1 MFYEITTR
9 LTEVLAMI
17 YTSKLIVASVF
28 LWALM
33 PEPALADSMRCGTH
47 LISSG
52 GRHGPGKYEVLKK
65 CGQPAERSGDIW
77 IYELPGGV
85 RRVVVFDANGSVSRI
100 ESR

>member
-1 MFYEITTR
+1 
-9 LTEVLAMI
+9 MI
-17 YTSKLIVASVF
+17 CKSKLIVVSVF
-28 LWALM
+28 LWTLM

-47 LISSG
+47 IISSG

-65 CGQPAERSGDIW
+65 CGQPSAQSGDIW
-77 IYELPGGV
+77 IYEQPGGA